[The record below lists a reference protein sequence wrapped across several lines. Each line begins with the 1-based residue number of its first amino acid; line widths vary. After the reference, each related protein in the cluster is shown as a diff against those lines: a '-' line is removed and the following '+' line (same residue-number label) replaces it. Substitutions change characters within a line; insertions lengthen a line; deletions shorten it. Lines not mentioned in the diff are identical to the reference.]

1 MSLNVAGIDN
11 FNPSKKAERKKTM
24 KKIAKTSKIFMSG
37 FVLLSLV
44 LVANLDTQAA
54 EPLPVD
60 LNTWTAESY
69 PPLSGFLEAAWAVST
84 DGNSVLQSIN
94 GQPTVF
100 YSDFEVLDTEV
111 EGTIE
116 VITTGDD
123 DFIGFVLGFQPGDTT
138 NPAADYLLVDWK
150 RVEQGYDFPPCT
162 PGSTA
167 LAGLAVSRV
176 SGIPTADEFWGHTN
190 FNISGCSDLDNGLEE
205 LARGTNLG
213 DTGWADNRAYKFA
226 FEYGATSLKVY
237 VDGNLEIDI
246 TGDFSNGRL
255 AFYNFSQAPV
265 DYNSVVVVVGVE
277 IDIKPGS
284 DPNCFNNDGNGVI
297 PVAILGSETFD
308 VNQIDPYS
316 VTLEGMAVKMV
327 GKADRALSHI
337 EDVNDDGFD
346 DLVVQIQDE
355 NGIFEPGI
363 GEAIIMGLLEDGRNF
378 EGSDYI
384 CVTQ

>member
-1 MSLNVAGIDN
+1 MS
-11 FNPSKKAERKKTM
+11 FR
-24 KKIAKTSKIFMSG
+24 
-37 FVLLSLV
+37 
-44 LVANLDTQAA
+44 
-54 EPLPVD
+54 
-60 LNTWTAESY
+60 
-69 PPLSGFLEAAWAVST
+69 
-84 DGNSVLQSIN
+84 SVRLQ
-94 GQPTVF
+94 
-100 YSDFEVLDTEV
+100 
-111 EGTIE
+111 
-116 VITTGDD
+116 
-123 DFIGFVLGFQPGDTT
+123 
-138 NPAADYLLVDWK
+138 
-150 RVEQGYDFPPCT
+150 T
-162 PGSTA
+162 P
-167 LAGLAVSRV
+167 
-176 SGIPTADEFWGHTN
+176 
-190 FNISGCSDLDNGLEE
+190 
-205 LARGTNLG
+205 NLG